1 MVCVCLHSR
10 CVEPMPSS
18 PTRHSEEPEERSFS
32 VTLTV
37 YSTVKKKVRGKLST
51 AATKE
56 EKSLKRKELL
66 FAVNHGNYL
75 EFLQRILEKHGQG
88 QYIVSERKRFPFK
101 FVDPQ
106 AKGYVHLLYTNHYLS
121 YVMFFYLANVQL
133 MELTLITRLTIVRW

>member
-1 MVCVCLHSR
+1 
-10 CVEPMPSS
+10 MPSS

-88 QYIVSERKRFPFK
+88 QYIVSERKHFPFK

-106 AKGYVHLLYTNHYLS
+106 AKGYVHLLYTNHYSS